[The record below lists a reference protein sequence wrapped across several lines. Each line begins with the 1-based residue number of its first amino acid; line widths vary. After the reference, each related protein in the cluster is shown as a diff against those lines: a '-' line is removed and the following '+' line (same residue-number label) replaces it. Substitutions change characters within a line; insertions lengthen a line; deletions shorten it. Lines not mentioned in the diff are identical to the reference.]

1 MKEYRIVY
9 HNESF
14 DIELIKRENN
24 AIVGKFTDTMEMLR
38 YCTKIGYEP
47 VVEDVVLER

>member
-14 DIELIKRENN
+14 DIEIKNENN
-24 AIVGKFTDTMEMLR
+24 ATIGKFTDTMEMLR